1 MLNTIKTIL
10 TNLNVHTLYVEDKDN
25 VSGHGNVTKMFLK
38 LRAGMS
44 HKFRIAPIK
53 PISNKFTRIVMLIEP
68 FATSKLSIM
77 DYSSKSAISDIYKYK
92 GDGKSDDDSL
102 DSLSASY
109 MLLTLSVRNLK
120 AHFTKIRFL

>member
-1 MLNTIKTIL
+1 
-10 TNLNVHTLYVEDKDN
+10 
-25 VSGHGNVTKMFLK
+25 
-38 LRAGMS
+38 MS

-53 PISNKFTRIVMLIEP
+53 PISNKITTLIKP

-77 DYSSKSAISDIYKYK
+77 DYSIKSAISDIYKYK
-92 GDGKSDDDSL
+92 GDDKSDDDSL

-109 MLLTLSVRNLK
+109 MLLTLGTRDLK